1 MTAPAGVVDL
11 SLPDYATLVARAG
24 MNPDAEAARVAS
36 AAPADVRGAGTAFGR
51 AGGEL
56 DSAFTASMGAQ
67 GSIGAAFTNG
77 GAPVLDRGTHVANLP
92 PGFGDAGTRLAG
104 TSGRLTAVAE
114 DLAATMRETSTAVT
128 GLHGELQ
135 QTRSSWAARVA
146 AAGTLPDGSGGGL
159 IPQEAIPGL
168 LAERDRIAAGMATRV
183 GAVGREVVGRIGT
196 YETVIND
203 AVRLLAD
210 HGFVPPAERDAG
222 PPPAPVVEYG
232 GGTDPSGFGAPLM
245 AGYAAD
251 PVNTALGNLVEVET
265 DLPFGGLL
273 AGLTFARTYNSRSD
287 RVGAFGPGWSSWAST
302 RLVEGTWTAEFEG
315 PDGQRVAFPR
325 TGTGFGRAVGIDA
338 LVERAGSG
346 LVLAWFDGRRWE
358 FDATGRVE
366 RTWAGPGTAV
376 RFGHDD
382 GRLVELVHERG
393 RRLGLEWDG
402 DRIVAVSGSD
412 GRRVAYRYDQGLLA
426 EADGPAGARRYGSD
440 GAGRVASVTDAD
452 GVVEL
457 VNTYDEQG
465 RVLTQRSPFGR
476 LVTFSYGSDG
486 TTVVADD
493 SAGPT
498 NVYRHDRAGRLVAVT
513 DGHGHTLRK
522 RYDGWGN
529 PVEIVERGGGVTR
542 QEFDDRGHVVRR
554 TTPSGAVFTISWD
567 GADRVVSVS
576 AADAEVA
583 ETRFTYVGAERIPSE
598 IVDPEGGV
606 TRLQVSGG
614 LVQAVTDPDGVTVRL
629 RHDGDGHLVEAVD
642 AAGGVARIDRDP
654 AGLPVAVVTPAGRRT
669 EVVHDGHGRPVERR
683 DPTGAVWRYE
693 YTAAGRLAA
702 TTDPTGARTE
712 TRYGRHG
719 EAVELVDALGAVTTQ
734 GYDVFGNLADL
745 TEADGAK
752 WIFRHDALSRLTA
765 WTDPAGGTWWQE
777 HDVDGRPT
785 VATDPSGACTRT
797 AHDPGGRPTV
807 VDDGLVVTGLVHDAL
822 GRLVAEHRADGT
834 TRALGYDR
842 CGRLVTDTGPDG
854 GVTRYTYSPA
864 GRLRAVVAP
873 SGRTAR
879 YLHDARG
886 RLTARVDGVGHRFE
900 LRHDPDGLLV
910 ELISPTGLVETFD
923 RDGCGRVTRHRI
935 PGRGSTAYGYDP
947 AGRVVAVTDRH
958 GRREFTRDPAGR
970 IVAATDALGHT
981 TGYAYDRR
989 GHLVE
994 VTDPLGG
1001 VTRYAH
1007 DECGRVT
1014 AATDPLGRTTR
1025 YLRDEAGRVREQH
1038 DPTGARRRV
1047 THDPSGRPSAV
1058 TATAGD
1064 VSMTIRVERDVLAR
1078 PTRITETDGA
1088 RGETIEL
1095 RWDAAGRLVERRA
1108 GDTAVR
1114 WSYDADGLR
1123 TGLTHPDGTVTSSHR
1138 DGAGRVI
1145 GLEHPASG
1153 RLDLQRD
1160 PDGRLLA
1167 LTGPGVAAR
1176 WSYTDGGLTGHEW
1189 RGQPHQTTRLTRSDP
1204 RRARPRRRRRHR
1216 RPHPPVR
1223 LRPRRSARERR
1234 RPDR

>member
-1 MTAPAGVVDL
+1 MAGVDLGYDTDGLRQGGREALGAGQVASGAAGILRGATCPASALGVVAGAEALAAALARSRDAHVALAEQVHADHVDLDARAGRRGGCRGRADGLVGGGRPDGGTAMTAPAGVVDL

-232 GGTDPSGFGAPLM
+232 GGADPTGYGAPLM

-251 PVNTALGNLVEVET
+251 PVNTALGNFVEVET
-265 DLPFGGLL
+265 DVAFGGLL

-358 FDATGRVE
+358 FDAAGRVE

-376 RFGHDD
+376 RFGHDDD

-522 RYDGWGN
+522 RYDAWGN

-542 QEFDDRGHVVRR
+542 QEFDDRGHLVRR
-554 TTPSGAVFTISWD
+554 TTPSGAVFTVSWD
-567 GADRVVSVS
+567 DADRVVTVT
-576 AADAEVA
+576 AAGA

-669 EVVHDGHGRPVERR
+669 EVVHDGHGRPVR
-683 DPTGAVWRYE
+683 
-693 YTAAGRLAA
+693 AAR
-702 TTDPTGARTE
+702 
-712 TRYGRHG
+712 
-719 EAVELVDALGAVTTQ
+719 
-734 GYDVFGNLADL
+734 
-745 TEADGAK
+745 
-752 WIFRHDALSRLTA
+752 
-765 WTDPAGGTWWQE
+765 
-777 HDVDGRPT
+777 
-785 VATDPSGACTRT
+785 
-797 AHDPGGRPTV
+797 
-807 VDDGLVVTGLVHDAL
+807 
-822 GRLVAEHRADGT
+822 
-834 TRALGYDR
+834 
-842 CGRLVTDTGPDG
+842 
-854 GVTRYTYSPA
+854 
-864 GRLRAVVAP
+864 
-873 SGRTAR
+873 
-879 YLHDARG
+879 
-886 RLTARVDGVGHRFE
+886 
-900 LRHDPDGLLV
+900 
-910 ELISPTGLVETFD
+910 
-923 RDGCGRVTRHRI
+923 
-935 PGRGSTAYGYDP
+935 PGR
-947 AGRVVAVTDRH
+947 
-958 GRREFTRDPAGR
+958 
-970 IVAATDALGHT
+970 
-981 TGYAYDRR
+981 
-989 GHLVE
+989 
-994 VTDPLGG
+994 
-1001 VTRYAH
+1001 
-1007 DECGRVT
+1007 C
-1014 AATDPLGRTTR
+1014 
-1025 YLRDEAGRVREQH
+1025 
-1038 DPTGARRRV
+1038 
-1047 THDPSGRPSAV
+1047 
-1058 TATAGD
+1058 
-1064 VSMTIRVERDVLAR
+1064 
-1078 PTRITETDGA
+1078 
-1088 RGETIEL
+1088 
-1095 RWDAAGRLVERRA
+1095 
-1108 GDTAVR
+1108 
-1114 WSYDADGLR
+1114 
-1123 TGLTHPDGTVTSSHR
+1123 
-1138 DGAGRVI
+1138 
-1145 GLEHPASG
+1145 
-1153 RLDLQRD
+1153 
-1160 PDGRLLA
+1160 
-1167 LTGPGVAAR
+1167 GVAAR
-1176 WSYTDGGLTGHEW
+1176 VHGRRPARGHDRPH
-1189 RGQPHQTTRLTRSDP
+1189 RGPHRDP
-1204 RRARPRRRRRHR
+1204 LRPARRGRGAGRRARRGHDTGLRRVRQPR
-1216 RPHPPVR
+1216 RPHR
-1223 LRPRRSARERR
+1223 GRTGRSGCSGTTRCRG
-1234 RPDR
+1234 

>member
-24 MNPDAEAARVAS
+24 VNPDAEAARVAS

-92 PGFGDAGTRLAG
+92 AGFGDAGTRLAW

-128 GLHGELQ
+128 ELHGELQ

-168 LAERDRIAAGMATRV
+168 LAERDRIAVGMATRV

-222 PPPAPVVEYG
+222 TPPAPVVEYG
-232 GGTDPSGFGAPLM
+232 GGADPSGYGTPLL

-251 PVNTALGNLVEVET
+251 PVNTALGNFVEVET
-265 DLPFGGLL
+265 DVAFGGLL
-273 AGLTFARTYNSRSD
+273 AGLSFARTYNSRSD

-358 FDATGRVE
+358 FDATGRLE

-382 GRLVELVHERG
+382 EGRLVELVHERG
-393 RRLGLEWDG
+393 RRLVLEWDG
-402 DRIVAVSGSD
+402 DRIVAASASD

-440 GAGRVASVTDAD
+440 GAGRVASATDAD

-457 VNTYDEQG
+457 VNTYDDQG

-493 SAGPT
+493 SASPT

-522 RYDGWGN
+522 RYDPWGN

-542 QEFDDRGHVVRR
+542 QEFDDRGHLVRR
-554 TTPSGAVFTISWD
+554 TTPAGAVFTVSWD
-567 GADRVVSVS
+567 DADRVVTVT
-576 AADAEVA
+576 AAGAQ
-583 ETRFTYVGAERIPSE
+583 TRFTYSGVERTPSE

-606 TRLQVSGG
+606 TRLQVLGG
-614 LVQAVTDPDGVTVRL
+614 LVAAVTDPDGVTVRL

-642 AAGGVARIDRDP
+642 AAGGVARIERDR

-669 EVVHDGHGRPVERR
+669 EVVHDGHGRPVQRR
-683 DPTGAVWRYE
+683 DPAGAVWRHE

-712 TRYGRHG
+712 TRYGPHG

-745 TEADGAK
+745 TEAGRGEVGVPARRAVAVDGVDRPVRGHLVAGTTT
-752 WIFRHDALSRLTA
+752 STA
-765 WTDPAGGTWWQE
+765 ARRWRPTPAGCAPGPPTTRTVGPPSSTTDWWSPASCTTRWAGSSPSTAPTAPPARSATTGA
-777 HDVDGRPT
+777 VGWSPRPGPT
-785 VATDPSGACTRT
+785 AGSPATPTARPGACARSW
-797 AHDPGGRPTV
+797 HRP
-807 VDDGLVVTGLVHDAL
+807 A
-822 GRLVAEHRADGT
+822 
-834 TRALGYDR
+834 
-842 CGRLVTDTGPDG
+842 
-854 GVTRYTYSPA
+854 
-864 GRLRAVVAP
+864 AP
-873 SGRTAR
+873 QR
-879 YLHDARG
+879 YLHDDRG
-886 RLTARVDGVGHRFE
+886 RLTARVDGAGHRFE

-910 ELISPTGLVETFD
+910 ERTSPTGLVETLD
-923 RDGCGRVTRHRI
+923 RDDCGRVTRHRI
-935 PGRGSTAYGYDP
+935 PGRGTTVYGYDP
-947 AGRVVAVTDRH
+947 AGRVVAVTDRY

-1001 VTRYAH
+1001 VTHYAH
-1007 DECGRVT
+1007 DECGRVS
-1014 AATDPLGRTTR
+1014 AVTDPLGRTTR
-1025 YLRDEAGRVREQH
+1025 YVRDEAGRVREQH

-1058 TATAGD
+1058 TATADGAEHD
-1064 VSMTIRVERDVLAR
+1064 DPGRAGHAR
-1078 PTRITETDGA
+1078 PAHPHHRDA
-1088 RGETIEL
+1088 
-1095 RWDAAGRLVERRA
+1095 AAGRDDRAALGRGRAARRA
-1108 GDTAVR
+1108 PGRRHHRRLV
-1114 WSYDADGLR
+1114 LR
-1123 TGLTHPDGTVTSSHR
+1123 PRRPSHR
-1138 DGAGRVI
+1138 ADPPRRHRDLLPPRRRRPRRRPGAPRVRAAGPAARPGR
-1145 GLEHPASG
+1145 PAA
-1153 RLDLQRD
+1153 R
-1160 PDGRLLA
+1160 PDRP
-1167 LTGPGVAAR
+1167 GPGGPLELRRRWPHRPRAAR
-1176 WSYTDGGLTGHEW
+1176 AAKPDDSAD
-1189 RGQPHQTTRLTRSDP
+1189 PADP
-1204 RRARPRRRRRHR
+1204 RRVRPRRRRRHR

-1223 LRPRRSARERR
+1223 LRPRRAAREHRR
-1234 RPDR
+1234 HDR